1 MKLLILGGAGAMGA
15 HASPELIA
23 SGRFDQIVIAD
34 VDLAKARQLAVIW
47 GLTPEAATALDA
59 ADEAALRRLMAGQPA
74 VVVNAL
80 PKAFTLN
87 VARAAMATANLRVID
102 LSSLSPELRALEA
115 EARAAGVTYVAG
127 CGSSSGL
134 TNMMAKHG
142 ARQMTEI
149 ESIEISFASFR
160 SIALSPASIHG
171 VFWEFG
177 PDSVRGYVAGGE
189 YKQVE
194 LWAEAKEIEFP
205 QPYGRL
211 TVYAVPHSEP
221 RTLSRNLGARRV
233 IVRGTFTPKVMRL
246 MRTLVEYGFF
256 APGPVT
262 INSTDLARREL
273 IWQYLAQVPEANQE
287 PVWGYA
293 LHVEVTGLVSGQR
306 LRRTLW
312 TTHPSS
318 EQPGW
323 SGSDAW
329 AKCVALPLVAGSL
342 LLAEGNYTGTGIDAP
357 EAFLPA
363 MPFLTEL
370 ETRGLRVHE
379 EIEELGER

>member
-1 MKLLILGGAGAMGA
+1 MKILILGGVGAMGA
-15 HASPELIA
+15 HASPELIS

-34 VDLAKARQLAVIW
+34 VDLAKAQQMAAAW
-47 GLTPEAATALDA
+47 GLPPEAATALDA
-59 ADEAALRRLMAGQPA
+59 SDETALRNLMAGSPT

-87 VARAAMATANLRVID
+87 VARAAIATTNMRVID
-102 LSSLSPELRALEA
+102 LSSLSPELRALDK

-134 TNMMAKHG
+134 TNIMAKHG
-142 ARQMTEI
+142 ARQMDTI

-160 SIALSPASIHG
+160 SIALSLASIHG
-171 VFWEFG
+171 AFWEFG

-189 YKQVE
+189 YQQVS
-194 LWAEAKEIEFP
+194 LWEESKEIEFP

-221 RTLSRNLGARRV
+221 RTLSRNLGAERV

-246 MRTLVEYGFF
+246 VRALVEYGFF
-256 APGPVT
+256 APEPVT
-262 INSTDLARREL
+262 INGADISRREL

-293 LHVEVTGLVSGQR
+293 LHVEVTGTVSGQR
-306 LRRTLW
+306 LRRTLES
-312 TTHPSS
+312 THPSG

-329 AKCVALPLVAGSL
+329 AKCVAFPLVAGSL

-357 EAFLPA
+357 EAFLPTV
-363 MPFLTEL
+363 PFLAQL
-370 ETRGLRVHE
+370 QTRGLDVNE
-379 EIEELGER
+379 VLEELD